1 LSVTALSNDMG
12 CPRHSSN
19 AKTTWELRVT
29 VVGIG
34 SLLFAKFSISEASTA
49 SQECLES
56 CSSKKQNCS
65 EYCSATLAL
74 CAIEC
79 RSLAYIYS

>member
-1 LSVTALSNDMG
+1 MG

-19 AKTTWELRVT
+19 AKTRWELRVT

-56 CSSKKQNCS
+56 CSSKKS
-65 EYCSATLAL
+65 KTVASTVAL
-74 CAIEC
+74 LLHFALLSVE
-79 RSLAYIYS
+79 R